1 MSKPNADVSTPKHLR
16 SFVRGALR
24 AARAFLATLESPRL
38 LARIGFTAFLAL
50 QTVACADVTA
60 PGRRLD
66 HDGVESVLPA
76 ITDARR
82 RVASGISDVAIRQQ
96 LTLTLSGIEIALRGD
111 DVPAVQKGITDVTT
125 MLAQYGP
132 RAYADRPEIS
142 AVLLALAGAQRVATP
157 ETISVLS
164 P

>member
-16 SFVRGALR
+16 SSVRGALG
-24 AARAFLATLESPRL
+24 AARAVLATLESPRL
-38 LARIGFTAFLAL
+38 LARFGFAALLAL

-60 PGRRLD
+60 PGRRMD
-66 HDGVESVLPA
+66 HESVENVIPA

-82 RVASGISDVAIRQQ
+82 RVASGISDVAVRQE

-111 DVPAVQKGITDVTT
+111 DVPGVAKGIADVTA
-125 MLAQYGP
+125 LLSQYGP
-132 RAYADRPEIS
+132 RAYADRPEIT
-142 AVLLALAGAQRVATP
+142 AVYLAVAGVQRIATP
-157 ETISVLS
+157 ETMTVLS